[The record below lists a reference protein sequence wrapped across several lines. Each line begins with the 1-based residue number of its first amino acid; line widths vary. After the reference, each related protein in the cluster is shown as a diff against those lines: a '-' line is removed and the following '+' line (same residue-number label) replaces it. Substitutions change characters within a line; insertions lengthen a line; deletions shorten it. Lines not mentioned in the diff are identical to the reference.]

1 MYIQCT
7 KKLLEKL
14 TLPHGMLPNP
24 PSSQY
29 CWHASF
35 FQSQQV
41 TYVVLVNDSTFQE
54 VFFPIETFQGFDKQL
69 LQEIEASMKE
79 RGASDDEIRS
89 YLQDAGSPT
98 FGPSSTRAHVAR
110 LNDNIH
116 KIRTHFASVQSLRS
130 MLEDETVL
138 RNLSDH
144 WKEEI
149 TNLVESETDTRTVK
163 GAWPTANRQ
172 TKPKTYDKNES

>member
-7 KKLLEKL
+7 KKLLDKL
-14 TLPHGMLPNP
+14 TLPHEGLADP
-24 PSSQY
+24 PSPQY

-35 FQSQQV
+35 FESQQV

-54 VFFPIETFQGFDKQL
+54 LFFPIETFQWIDKQI
-69 LQEIEASMKE
+69 LQGIETSMKE
-79 RGASDDEIRS
+79 RGASEDEIRS

-98 FGPSSTRAHVAR
+98 YGPTSTRAHVAR
-110 LNDNIH
+110 LNGNIQ
-116 KIRTHFASVQSLRS
+116 KIRAYLASMQSLRS
-130 MLEDETVL
+130 MLEDDTSL
-138 RNLSDH
+138 GSLSDH

-149 TNLVESETDTRTVK
+149 MNLLEGETDTRTVR

-172 TKPKTYDKNES
+172 PKPKTTT